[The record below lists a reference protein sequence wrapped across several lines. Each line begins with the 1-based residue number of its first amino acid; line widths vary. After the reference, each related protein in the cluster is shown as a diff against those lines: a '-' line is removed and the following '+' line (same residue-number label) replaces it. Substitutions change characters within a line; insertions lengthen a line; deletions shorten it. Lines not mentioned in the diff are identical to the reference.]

1 MAVEVLKTLRD
12 LIAIPSV
19 NPMRPCPGEP
29 VEREVADYIESAL
42 RCAGIDCERQTVY
55 EGRENVVGVVHASGG
70 SAHGGGLMF
79 NSHMDT
85 VPVANM
91 SIEPFD
97 PVVRDGRVYGRGAC
111 DAKGP
116 IAAMLA
122 AVTAYA
128 ERRERPATVVFA
140 AMADE
145 EFAFSGAWKLV
156 EREWPVS
163 ACVVGEPTR
172 LALIVAHKG
181 VARWRVKVKGRSTHG
196 ATPQLGRSAIY
207 DGARVLL
214 ALEAHA
220 RALSSRAP
228 HRLLGAPSL
237 NVGRVAGGQS
247 VNIVPDLCEFE
258 LERRLLPGEDGRVAV
273 RECEASV
280 RAAVGAGA
288 EFEFE
293 EPYLVDPALDTSADA
308 TVARAVRRAHLEEF
322 GADCEVTGAHYGTDG
337 SKLAGAG
344 IETVVCGPGDIA
356 QAHTQDEYVEV
367 EQLERAVR
375 LYSRLI
381 EGWPRAAHAGGR
393 G

>member
-1 MAVEVLKTLRD
+1 MAVEALKPVRA

-29 VEREVADYIESAL
+29 VEREVADYIESVL

-70 SAHGGGLMF
+70 AARGGGLMF

-97 PVVRDGRVYGRGAC
+97 PIVRDGRVYGRGAC

-181 VARWRVKVKGRSTHG
+181 VAPW
-196 ATPQLGRSAIY
+196 
-207 DGARVLL
+207 
-214 ALEAHA
+214 AL
-220 RALSSRAP
+220 
-228 HRLLGAPSL
+228 
-237 NVGRVAGGQS
+237 
-247 VNIVPDLCEFE
+247 
-258 LERRLLPGEDGRVAV
+258 
-273 RECEASV
+273 
-280 RAAVGAGA
+280 
-288 EFEFE
+288 
-293 EPYLVDPALDTSADA
+293 
-308 TVARAVRRAHLEEF
+308 
-322 GADCEVTGAHYGTDG
+322 
-337 SKLAGAG
+337 
-344 IETVVCGPGDIA
+344 
-356 QAHTQDEYVEV
+356 
-367 EQLERAVR
+367 
-375 LYSRLI
+375 
-381 EGWPRAAHAGGR
+381 
-393 G
+393 

>member
-1 MAVEVLKTLRD
+1 MAVEVLQTLRD

-19 NPMRPCPGEP
+19 NPMRPSSGEP
-29 VEREVADYIESAL
+29 VERGVADYIEAL
-42 RCAGIDCERQTVY
+42 LRRAGIDCERQTVF
-55 EGRENVVGVVHASGG
+55 EGRENVVGLVHASGG
-70 SAHGGGLMF
+70 AGGGGLML

-91 SIEPFD
+91 SIDPFD

-156 EREWPVS
+156 ERDWPVS

-181 VARWRVKVKGRSTHG
+181 VARWRVKVRGTSAHG
-196 ATPQLGRSAIY
+196 STPQLGRSAIY
-207 DGARVLL
+207 DGARVCL

-220 RALSSRAP
+220 RELAAREP
-228 HRLLGAPSL
+228 HQLLGCPSL
-237 NVGRVAGGQS
+237 NVGRVGGGQG
-247 VNIVPDLCEFE
+247 VNIVPDLCELE
-258 LERRLLPGEDGRVAV
+258 MERRLLPGEDGRAAV
-273 RECEASV
+273 RDCEESV
-280 RAAVGAGA
+280 RAAVSQGV
-288 EFEFE
+288 ELEFE
-293 EPYLVDPALDTSADA
+293 EPYLLDPALDTPPDA
-308 TVARAVRRAHLEEF
+308 RVASAVRRAHLEEF
-322 GADCEVTGAHYGTDG
+322 DADCEVGGAHYGTDG

-344 IETVVCGPGDIA
+344 IETVVCGPGDVA
-356 QAHTQDEYVEV
+356 HAHTKDEYIEV

-375 LYSRLI
+375 LYSRVI
-381 EGWPRAAHAGGR
+381 EGWPRAVGR
-393 G
+393 GVQR

>member
-1 MAVEVLKTLRD
+1 MAVEVLQTLRD

-19 NPMRPCPGEP
+19 NPMRPCPGEA
-29 VEREVADYIESAL
+29 VERDVADYIESVL
-42 RCAGIDCERQTVY
+42 RRAGIDCERQKVF
-55 EGRENVVGVVHASGG
+55 EGRENVVGVIHASGG
-70 SAHGGGLMF
+70 AARGGGLMF

-91 SIEPFD
+91 AIDPFD

-128 ERRERPATVVFA
+128 ESRERPATVVFA

-145 EFAFSGAWKLV
+145 EFAFSGAWKLI

-181 VARWRVKVKGRSTHG
+181 VARWHVRVKGRSAHG

-207 DGARVLL
+207 DGARVCLG
-214 ALEAHA
+214 LEAHA
-220 RALSSRAP
+220 RELASRTP
-228 HRLLGAPSL
+228 HALLGAPSL

-247 VNIVPDLCEFE
+247 VNVVPDLCEFE
-258 LERRLLPGEDGRVAV
+258 VERRLLPGEDGRAAV
-273 RECEASV
+273 RDCEASV
-280 RAAVGAGA
+280 RALAG
-288 EFEFE
+288 EGVELEFE
-293 EPYLVDPALDTSADA
+293 EPYLVDPALDTPETA

-337 SKLAGAG
+337 SKLAGVG

-356 QAHTQDEYVEV
+356 HAHTKDEYIEV
-367 EQLERAVR
+367 EQVERAVR
-375 LYSRLI
+375 LYTRVI
-381 EGWPRAAHAGGR
+381 EGWPRAAPGGGR
-393 G
+393 